1 MGEMIMVDKEI
12 AERATRERD
21 QSVENSVKLTR
32 ELKVYCA
39 EHVQT
44 LEALNQAK
52 LEVERLRKVV
62 PPDQLQKENQTLRG
76 DIAEAHRK
84 IAVLEKEL
92 VVEREAVEAKRK
104 EVIAASRKAEAVQS
118 TFYTFQNARDQA
130 QAERGKAL
138 VDLQTA
144 VDAHA
149 KLQGEFE
156 AYKKFVMDR
165 DREAREKLAR
175 KPAAV
180 TAAAEVKAKA

>member
-1 MGEMIMVDKEI
+1 MPEMIMMDK
-12 AERATRERD
+12 ADVERATRERD
-21 QSVENSVKLTR
+21 QAVEAQAKMVK
-32 ELKVYCA
+32 EIK
-39 EHVQT
+39 T
-44 LEALNQAK
+44 LNASFAQALDIANRAK
-52 LEVERLRKVV
+52 LEVERLRKAV
-62 PPDQLQKENQTLRG
+62 PPDTLQKENKTLREN
-76 DIAEAHRK
+76 IAEAHK
-84 IAVLEKEL
+84 KAAALEKEL
-92 VVEREAVEAKRK
+92 IVEREAVQAKQQQ
-104 EVIAASRKAEAVQS
+104 VIAAHRRAEAVQS

-175 KPAAV
+175 KPAA
-180 TAAAEVKAKA
+180 AEVKARV